1 MSVAD
6 SKRIV
11 VGVAVVSMVLV
22 SCAGTPRSASD
33 AQVTGEA
40 TALDRAGLD
49 VTLKQP
55 SEWVS
60 VVDGKAT
67 PVPEIEMGDDAVT
80 MKLVQEGAL
89 RSQVMDHLK
98 ALSVERGPRLTGSE
112 NLRKAQDWASQ
123 SFRDWGLT
131 NVHLEQWGTVG
142 VGFDRGPS
150 SGTIFLA
157 RPMRPETRPGV
168 NTRDPAPAATPPAE
182 GATTPAAEAPKEEPK
197 PQPRVEWNKARE
209 VELSALSWSVG
220 TPGAVRGPVIREPKN
235 EAEYEAIKGEL
246 KGAWVLVQAP
256 PALGMRGIRSMM
268 SARYEMRKEARKK
281 VAEGKQ
287 VSELPI
293 AERLAF
299 EPIAGY
305 ISSSRDERVW
315 TGAVAGWRDLS
326 ISDRDDP
333 SDDQPHVQ
341 VRLSDYDFLNSRL
354 ADGEKVEV
362 EFNLDHTFKAGPVPV
377 HNVIAEIKGSKYPN
391 EYVIIS
397 GHLDS
402 WDGPGSLGVTDNG
415 TGSAVTMEA
424 ARILKAVNAKPLRT
438 IRFVLWTGEEQGL
451 LGSKGYVDSHKDE
464 LAGISAVFVDDGGTG
479 YQAGVQAANVQVE
492 MLAAASAPVNNVF
505 FSRFDKK
512 FLNVD
517 IKDTGETMKSHGGSD
532 HASFNQ
538 VGMPGFFWEEG
549 GRAEYGFGWH
559 TQNDKMNLAIEEY
572 LIQSATNSAV
582 VAYRLGCAP
591 TLLPRAKSDT
601 AGERPNMLR
610 REQQTTPPAPPAP
623 APSPSRS

>member
-1 MSVAD
+1 MAVT
-6 SKRIV
+6 KRIV
-11 VGVAVVSMVLV
+11 VGVTLLSVVLA
-22 SCAGTPRSASD
+22 SCAGTPRSATQSQ
-33 AQVTGEA
+33 AKGEA
-40 TALDRAGLD
+40 TALDGAGLD

-55 SEWVS
+55 GEWVS
-60 VVDGKAT
+60 VIDGKEA
-67 PVPEIEMGDDAVT
+67 PVPAIEMGDDAIT
-80 MKLVQEGAL
+80 MKIVQEGAL
-89 RSQVMDHLK
+89 RSEVMDHLK
-98 ALSVERGPRLTGSE
+98 ALAVERGPRLTGSE

-123 SFRDWGLT
+123 SFREWGLT

-168 NTRDPAPAATPPAE
+168 NTREASPAATPPTEPAKE
-182 GATTPAAEAPKEEPK
+182 EAKPEPTPAKT
-197 PQPRVEWNKARE
+197 EWTKARE
-209 VELSALSWSVG
+209 VELTALSWSVG
-220 TPGAVRGPVIREPKN
+220 TNGAVRGPVIREPKT
-235 EAEYEAIKGEL
+235 EDEFRAVQGEL

-281 VAEGKQ
+281 IAEGKS
-287 VSELPI
+287 VSDLPI

-315 TGAVAGWRDLS
+315 TGAVSGWRDLS
-326 ISDRDDP
+326 ITDRDDP

-362 EFNLDHTFKAGPVPV
+362 EFNLNHTFKAGPVPV

-402 WDGPGSLGVTDNG
+402 WDGPGSLGVTDNA
-415 TGSAVTMEA
+415 TGSAVTIEA

-451 LGSKGYVDSHKDE
+451 LGSKGYVESHKDE

-479 YQAGVQAANVQVE
+479 YQAGVQAATVQVD
-492 MLAAASAPVNNVF
+492 MLAAASAPINNVF

-517 IKDTGETMKSHGGSD
+517 IKNSGETTKSHGGSD
-532 HASFNQ
+532 HHSFNL
-538 VGMPGFFWEEG
+538 VGVPGFFWEEG

-572 LIQSATNSAV
+572 LVQSATNSAV

-591 TLLPRAKSDT
+591 TLLPRAKT
-601 AGERPNMLR
+601 ETGERPNMLR
-610 REQQTTPPAPPAP
+610 REQQTNPPQTPAANPN
-623 APSPSRS
+623 RS

>member
-1 MSVAD
+1 MAASM
-6 SKRIV
+6 RIV
-11 VGVAVVSMVLV
+11 LGVSVLSMALV
-22 SCAGTPRSASD
+22 SCAGTSRSASTPRTEGG
-33 AQVTGEA
+33 AAAIE
-40 TALDRAGLD
+40 RAGLD
-49 VTLKQP
+49 VTFRQP
-55 SEWVS
+55 TDWVS
-60 VVDGKAT
+60 VVDGKEIA
-67 PVPEIEMGDDAVT
+67 VPAIEMGDDSVT
-80 MKLVQEGAL
+80 MRIVQEGAL
-89 RSQVMDHLK
+89 RSEVMENLK
-98 ALSVERGPRLTGSE
+98 GLAVDRGPRLTGSE

-123 SFRDWGLT
+123 NFRDWGLT

-168 NTRDPAPAATPPAE
+168 NTRDPAPAATPPSDGTAE
-182 GATTPAAEAPKEEPK
+182 PAREAAQEAPKPV
-197 PQPRVEWNKARE
+197 PRVEWTKARE
-209 VELSALSWSVG
+209 VELTALSWSVG
-220 TPGAVRGPVIREPKN
+220 TSGAVRGLVVREPKD
-235 EAEYEAIKGEL
+235 EAEYQAMQGDL

-256 PALGMRGIRSMM
+256 PGLGMRGVRSMM
-268 SARYEMRKEARKK
+268 SARYDMRKEARKK
-281 VAEGKQ
+281 VAEGKS

-299 EPIAGY
+299 APIAGY

-326 ISDRDDP
+326 ITDRDDP

-362 EFNLDHTFKAGPVPV
+362 EFNLSHTFKAGPIPV

-402 WDGPGSLGVTDNG
+402 WDGPGSLGVTDNA

-451 LGSKGYVDSHKDE
+451 LGSKGYVNSRKDE
-464 LAGISAVFVDDGGTG
+464 LPGISAVFVDDGGTG
-479 YQAGVQAANVQVE
+479 YQAGVQAAEVQVE

-517 IKDTGETMKSHGGSD
+517 IKNTGETMKSHGGSD

-538 VGMPGFFWEEG
+538 VGVPGFFWEEG
-549 GRAEYGFGWH
+549 GRAEYGYGWH

-591 TLLPRAKSDT
+591 TLLPRAKSDS

-610 REQQTTPPAPPAP
+610 REQQTTPPPAP
-623 APSPSRS
+623 APNPDRS

>member
-1 MSVAD
+1 VAA

-11 VGVAVVSMVLV
+11 VGLVVVSSILV
-22 SCAGTPRSASD
+22 SCAGTSRSASESVKGD
-33 AQVTGEA
+33 V
-40 TALDRAGLD
+40 TALERAGLD
-49 VTLKQP
+49 VTFKQP
-55 SEWVS
+55 GQWVS
-60 VVDGKAT
+60 VVDGKEA
-67 PVPEIEMGDDAVT
+67 PVPEIEMGDDSVT
-80 MKLVQEGAL
+80 MKIVREGAL
-89 RSQVMDHLK
+89 HSQVMDNLK
-98 ALSVERGPRLTGSE
+98 AIAVERGPRLTGSE

-150 SGTIFLA
+150 SGTIYIA

-168 NTRDPAPAATPPAE
+168 NTRDPAPAATPPS
-182 GATTPAAEAPKEEPK
+182 ATPNEPAKEAPKEEPK
-197 PQPRVEWNKARE
+197 PEAKIEWNKARE
-209 VELSALSWSVG
+209 VELTALSWSMG
-220 TPGAVRGPVIREPKN
+220 TNGAIRGPVLREPKD
-235 EAEYEAIKGEL
+235 EAEYQAMKGDL

-287 VSELPI
+287 VSELPV

-315 TGAVAGWRDLS
+315 TGAVSGWRDLN
-326 ISDRDDP
+326 ITDRDDP

-362 EFNLDHTFKAGPVPV
+362 EFNLDHHFKAGPVPV
-377 HNVIAEIKGSKYPN
+377 HNVVAEIKGSKFPN

-402 WDGPGSLGVTDNG
+402 WDGPGSQGATDNG
-415 TGSAVTMEA
+415 TGSSVTLEA
-424 ARILKAVNAKPLRT
+424 ARILRAVNAKPLRT
-438 IRFVLWTGEEQGL
+438 IRFVLWAGEEQGL
-451 LGSKGYVDSHKDE
+451 LGSKGYVETHKDE

-492 MLAAASAPVNNVF
+492 MLAAASAPINNVF

-517 IKDTGETMKSHGGSD
+517 IKNTGEVMKSHGGSD

-538 VGMPGFFWEEG
+538 AGVPGFFWEEG

-559 TQNDKMNLAIEEY
+559 TQNDKINLALEEY

-591 TLLPRAKSDT
+591 TLLPRAKADT

-610 REQQTTPPAPPAP
+610 PRESTPPAPPAP
-623 APSPSRS
+623 APNSSRS

>member
-1 MSVAD
+1 MAESI
-6 SKRIV
+6 RIV
-11 VGVAVVSMVLV
+11 AGVALVSMVLV
-22 SCAGTPRSASD
+22 SCAGTPRSASNS
-33 AQVTGEA
+33 TGKSDA
-40 TALDRAGLD
+40 TALERAGLD
-49 VTLKQP
+49 VTFKQP
-55 SEWVS
+55 GEWVS
-60 VVDGKAT
+60 VVDGKET
-67 PVPEIEMGDDAVT
+67 PVPAIEMGDDAVT
-80 MKLVQEGAL
+80 MKIVHEGAL
-89 RSQVMDHLK
+89 QSQVIDNLK
-98 ALSVERGPRLTGSE
+98 ALAVERGPRLTGSE

-123 SFRDWGLT
+123 KFRDWGLT

-168 NTRDPAPAATPPAE
+168 NTRDPAPAATPPTE
-182 GATTPAAEAPKEEPK
+182 ATKEEAKAEAPPTPK
-197 PQPRVEWNKARE
+197 VEWTKARE
-209 VELSALSWSVG
+209 VELTALSWSMG
-220 TPGAVRGPVIREPKN
+220 TNGAVRGVVLREPKD
-235 EAEYEAIKGEL
+235 EAEYQAVKADL

-268 SARYEMRKEARKK
+268 SARYDMRKEARKK
-281 VAEGKQ
+281 VAEGKS

-315 TGAVAGWRDLS
+315 TGAVGGWRDLS
-326 ISDRDDP
+326 ITDRDDW

-362 EFNLDHTFKAGPVPV
+362 EFNLNHTFKAGPVPV

-438 IRFVLWTGEEQGL
+438 IRFVLWAGEEQGL
-451 LGSKGYVDSHKDE
+451 LGSKGYVDTHKDE
-464 LAGISAVFVDDGGTG
+464 LANISAVFVDDGGTG

-492 MLAAASAPVNNVF
+492 LLAAASAPINNVF

-517 IKDTGETMKSHGGSD
+517 IKNTGETMKSHGGSD

-538 VGMPGFFWEEG
+538 VGVPGFFWEEG
-549 GRAEYGFGWH
+549 GRAEYGYGWH

-582 VAYRLGCAP
+582 VAYRLGSAP

-601 AGERPNMLR
+601 GGERPNMLR
-610 REQQTTPPAPPAP
+610 REQQTSPPPAP
-623 APSPSRS
+623 ASNPNRS

>member
-1 MSVAD
+1 MAEC
-6 SKRIV
+6 KRIV
-11 VGVAVVSMVLV
+11 LGVAVVSMVLV
-22 SCAGTPRSASD
+22 SCAGTPRSASN
-33 AQVTGEA
+33 AAGKSNA
-40 TALDRAGLD
+40 TALERAGLD
-49 VTLKQP
+49 VTFKQP
-55 SEWVS
+55 GEWVS
-60 VVDGKAT
+60 VVDGKETA
-67 PVPEIEMGDDAVT
+67 VPAIEMGDDAVT
-80 MKLVQEGAL
+80 MKIVQEGAL
-89 RSQVMDHLK
+89 RSQVMDNLT
-98 ALSVERGPRLTGSE
+98 ALAVERGPRLTGSE

-142 VGFDRGPS
+142 VGFDRGPT

-168 NTRDPAPAATPPAE
+168 NTRDPAPAATPPTE
-182 GATTPAAEAPKEEPK
+182 PAKEEPK
-197 PQPRVEWNKARE
+197 PEAPPAPRVEWTKARE
-209 VELSALSWSVG
+209 MELTALSWSMG
-220 TPGAVRGPVIREPKN
+220 TNGAVRGPVLREPKD
-235 EAEYEAIKGEL
+235 EAEYQAVKADL

-268 SARYEMRKEARKK
+268 SARYDMRKEARKK
-281 VAEGKQ
+281 VAEGKP

-315 TGAVAGWRDLS
+315 TGAVGGWRDLT
-326 ISDRDDP
+326 IADRDDW

-362 EFNLDHTFKAGPVPV
+362 EFNLNHTFKAGPVPV

-424 ARILKAVNAKPLRT
+424 ARILKAVNARPLRT
-438 IRFVLWTGEEQGL
+438 IRFVLWAGEEQGL
-451 LGSKGYVDSHKDE
+451 LGSKGYVDSHKED
-464 LAGISAVFVDDGGTG
+464 LANISAVFVDDGGTG
-479 YQAGVQAANVQVE
+479 YQAGVQAATVQIE
-492 MLAAASAPVNNVF
+492 MLAAASAPINNVF

-517 IKDTGETMKSHGGSD
+517 IKNTGETMKSHGGSD

-538 VGMPGFFWEEG
+538 VGVPGFFWEEG

-610 REQQTTPPAPPAP
+610 REQQSTPPAPAAP
-623 APSPSRS
+623 TPNPNRS

>member
-1 MSVAD
+1 MPE

-11 VGVAVVSMVLV
+11 VGVSVLSMVLV
-22 SCAGTPRSASD
+22 SCAGTPRSTPV
-33 AQVTGEA
+33 AQGKSGT

-49 VTLKQP
+49 VTFKQP
-55 SEWVS
+55 GEWVS
-60 VVDGKAT
+60 VVDGKEI
-67 PVPEIEMGDDAVT
+67 PVPAIEMGDDAVT
-80 MKLVQEGAL
+80 QRIVQEGAL
-89 RSQVMDHLK
+89 RSQVMDNLT
-98 ALSVERGPRLTGSE
+98 ALAVERGPRLTGSE

-123 SFRDWGLT
+123 SFREWGLT
-131 NVHLEQWGTVG
+131 NVHMEQWGTVG
-142 VGFDRGPS
+142 VGFDRGPT

-168 NTRDPAPAATPPAE
+168 NTRDPAPAATPPTE
-182 GATTPAAEAPKEEPK
+182 PAKEEPK
-197 PQPRVEWNKARE
+197 PEAPPTPRVEWTKARE
-209 VELSALSWSVG
+209 VELTALSWSMG
-220 TPGAVRGPVIREPKN
+220 TNGAVRGPVLREPKD
-235 EAEYEAIKGEL
+235 EAEYQAVKADL

-268 SARYEMRKEARKK
+268 SARYDMRKEARKK
-281 VAEGKQ
+281 VAEGKS

-315 TGAVAGWRDLS
+315 TGAVGGWRDLT
-326 ISDRDDP
+326 IADRDDW

-362 EFNLDHTFKAGPVPV
+362 EFNLNHTFKAGPVPV

-424 ARILKAVNAKPLRT
+424 ARILKAVNARPLRT
-438 IRFVLWTGEEQGL
+438 IRFVLWAGEEQGL
-451 LGSKGYVDSHKDE
+451 LGSKGYVDSHKED
-464 LAGISAVFVDDGGTG
+464 LANISAVFVDDGGTG

-492 MLAAASAPVNNVF
+492 LLAAASAPINNVF

-517 IKDTGETMKSHGGSD
+517 IKNTGETMKSHGGSD

-538 VGMPGFFWEEG
+538 VGVPGFFWEEG

-591 TLLPRAKSDT
+591 TLLPRAKADT

-610 REQQTTPPAPPAP
+610 REQQSTPPAPAAP
-623 APSPSRS
+623 APNPNRS